1 MRLARAIRNNIP
13 AEVFSVIIDDEWKG
27 GPLICL
33 DERAGRPTA
42 HELAVNSSWLHPIC
56 EFSPKK
62 AREPRL
68 FSQKLFN
75 MQEKGRHK
83 D

>member
-1 MRLARAIRNNIP
+1 MISGETCPIDPNNIP
-13 AEVFSVIIDDEWKG
+13 GEVFSVIIDDEWKG

-33 DERAGRPTA
+33 NESVGRPTA

-56 EFSPKK
+56 EFSTKK

-68 FSQKLFN
+68 FPVKFLNIQ
-75 MQEKGRHK
+75 
-83 D
+83 